1 MLRVDGSITRC
12 FRLIRNGDT
21 TSFSRLWERYFPGL
35 TRLARRWM
43 SANHCRISDDEDVV
57 ISVFDAI
64 ARGAEA
70 GKFSNLRDRDE
81 LWRLMVSIT
90 RHKVRTKTRM
100 ERRTKR
106 GFGRILRQPTI
117 SNGTSVIELSL
128 DDIHGSNGSSPESL
142 ASIVDQY
149 RFLLA
154 RLGDDSL
161 KAVVAGTLKGESHEQ
176 MALKLGVT
184 ERTIRRK
191 LQVVRS
197 IWRTELN
204 G

>member
-1 MLRVDGSITRC
+1 MPG
-12 FRLIRNGDT
+12 G
-21 TSFSRLWERYFPGL
+21 TSLAYNAL
-35 TRLARRWM
+35 T
-43 SANHCRISDDEDVV
+43 IDVV
-57 ISVFDAI
+57 LGHYPVKSIREITFGLFSIGPWGKKFVTV
-64 ARGAEA
+64 A
-70 GKFSNLRDRDE
+70 GR
-81 LWRLMVSIT
+81 
-90 RHKVRTKTRM
+90 
-100 ERRTKR
+100 
-106 GFGRILRQPTI
+106 
-117 SNGTSVIELSL
+117 ELSL